1 MSRCPRR
8 ARGPFFNGIKSTLAN
23 IKWVICDMSLW
34 QDSIYIPKAQ
44 SSLAF
49 DMTNTYFIET
59 IYIPK
64 AQFSKIRI
72 SCTWVMCMRK
82 GVYVSQKPNL
92 KLLDYMYCENLTCIR
107 LTIYIPKANPPK
119 SRTSCTWVTYNI
131 THSDYTEW
139 VICDKSTWHAY
150 VTCDMTQYTVQSLE
164 CHVHDSSTWKKEYM
178 YPESLTYIRLT
189 IYIPKGQSSQVSNVM
204 YMSHVWH
211 DSFTLHRMSHMW
223 NAYVTCDMTQYTVQ
237 SLECHVHESCVTW
250 IHPRSI
256 ERVIHQMTCVPWL
269 NINPESPVPQSLES
283 HIYQHKWVSH
293 PVCAYRCD
301 VEALFV
307 HIEVTTSALAP
318 SQHVIPQWHSA
329 LTICSNR
336 VTNQPIVS
344 RITDLV
350 LKNTAIFKSFHYST
364 Y

>member
-1 MSRCPRR
+1 
-8 ARGPFFNGIKSTLAN
+8 
-23 IKWVICDMSLW
+23 
-34 QDSIYIPKAQ
+34 
-44 SSLAF
+44 
-49 DMTNTYFIET
+49 
-59 IYIPK
+59 
-64 AQFSKIRI
+64 
-72 SCTWVMCMRK
+72 
-82 GVYVSQKPNL
+82 
-92 KLLDYMYCENLTCIR
+92 
-107 LTIYIPKANPPK
+107 
-119 SRTSCTWVTYNI
+119 
-131 THSDYTEW
+131 
-139 VICDKSTWHAY
+139 
-150 VTCDMTQYTVQSLE
+150 
-164 CHVHDSSTWKKEYM
+164 M
-178 YPESLTYIRLT
+178 YPESLTCIRLT

-250 IHPRSI
+250 ILPRSI

-283 HIYQHKWVSH
+283 HIYQRKWVSH

-301 VEALFV
+301 VKALFV

-336 VTNQPIVS
+336 VTNQPIVC
-344 RITDLV
+344 RITDLFFLKYCNIQIISLFNILGDRVSLSPPPSPPPSPPTCPSLLINILGDRGIHSNDGTVTPPPPPLLLAPSQETPTPSLVTPPLSPLAFDV
-350 LKNTAIFKSFHYST
+350 LCMAQSPGETAVMEVLCECECVCVCLSECACGRGWESAGRDYRWGVDSWLKRVGGRFHSGDLGLAEISFGERSCVV
-364 Y
+364 